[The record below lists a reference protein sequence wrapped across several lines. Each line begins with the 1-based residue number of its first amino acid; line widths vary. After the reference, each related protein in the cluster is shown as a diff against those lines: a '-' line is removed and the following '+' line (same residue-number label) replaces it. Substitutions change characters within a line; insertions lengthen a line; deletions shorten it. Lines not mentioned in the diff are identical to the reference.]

1 MALERAER
9 ILTQNTRTDEANLEG
24 LGLTSIAPL
33 LPLFAHMTR
42 LRRLRLSRN
51 ALTSL
56 PEDLS
61 ALRSLE
67 SLDLTG
73 NPIAG
78 LSSVLSGL
86 QCIPNLKHLNVDLP
100 FESEEDEV
108 IVTLSSLESF
118 NGTSLTDADDDAPP
132 TNNSTQARGA
142 IPQAWVNDAKA
153 TQSHTTSVSAKTRW
167 EESDTVQIQRLHQ
180 AVSSLS
186 GRPVSKQEFDDY
198 TRSVVGHLNSIVAS
212 EDDPLRREAEIYKS
226 KKILFEYCF
235 EEAVRAAQR
244 ADPALGQV
252 LSLVQDSYSGLL
264 NNYDRLA
271 KNIVETKEKKIE
283 AMRIDLQG
291 AIQEIEGLMQQ
302 LEAKGAQG
310 GDAASSARYDGERRK
325 FTEEIG
331 WLRTENEKLQT
342 RIRQLE
348 LSRQGA
354 PSASPSAGAR
364 ALSGGSTFGAQST
377 DRTGQSPAR
386 HAPPALG
393 SKVLTLR
400 QLRDTIE
407 DIYASKSKYDIK
419 CAETHLPRE
428 TMEQHMYTY
437 LNQRYGLKHI
447 ILEWATAIIQGIKK
461 FSAEDNDIAVFGKIL
476 RNEVDEEFRFVQRQL
491 KETVHELLRVYVKG
505 KKPLKGDEEIQ
516 QMVRK
521 KVNGNILEE
530 EWVDIVKYMYNNED
544 AVTIIMRIRDILKH
558 QAQPRRT
565 RRTAVPTTRSQ
576 ASKEEEPVL
585 LSYNEFIR
593 ILLDFQLE
601 GHERF
606 LSRFVRVFKQHDTD
620 RNGIVNEQEFRAILR
635 SVDPAKSE
643 EDVSALLDLIDPNN
657 NQLIN
662 FSECVTFLSAELVK
676 MMREEGV

>member
-9 ILTQNTRTDEANLEG
+9 ILSQNTRTDEANLEG
-24 LGLTSIAPL
+24 LGLTTIAPL
-33 LPLFAHMTR
+33 LSLFAQMTR
-42 LRRLRLSRN
+42 LRRLRLGRN

-56 PEDLS
+56 PEDLT
-61 ALRSLE
+61 ALRNIE
-67 SLDLTG
+67 TLDLAG

-132 TNNSTQARGA
+132 AANATQKSS
-142 IPQAWVNDAKA
+142 IPQAWVNDAKI
-153 TQSHTTSVSAKTRW
+153 QPNTSTGVSAKTRW

-198 TRSVVGHLNSIVAS
+198 TRSVVGHLHSIVAQ
-212 EDDPLRREAEIYKS
+212 EEDPLRREAEIYKS

-252 LSLVQDSYSGLL
+252 LSLVQDSYGGLL
-264 NNYDRLA
+264 NNYDRLV
-271 KNIVETKEKKIE
+271 KNIVESKEKKIE
-283 AMRIDLQG
+283 AMRVDLQG

-310 GDAASSARYDGERRK
+310 GDSASMARYDGERRK
-325 FTEEIG
+325 YTEEIG

-364 ALSGGSTFGAQST
+364 ALSGASTFGAQST
-377 DRTGQSPAR
+377 DRSGQSPAR
-386 HAPPALG
+386 HTPPVLG

-461 FSAEDNDIAVFGKIL
+461 FSAEDNDVAVFGKIL

-505 KKPLKGDEEIQ
+505 KKPLKSDEEIH

-565 RRTAVPTTRSQ
+565 RRSVVPMTRSQ
-576 ASKEEEPVL
+576 AAKEDEPVL

-606 LSRFVRVFKQHDTD
+606 LSRFVRVFKQYDTD

-635 SVDPAKSE
+635 SVDPGKSE

-676 MMREEGV
+676 MMREEGP